1 MTLYLV
7 QPERQ
12 QLFKQKLKIPFFF
25 PRTEYQRNLLRSVI
39 VFLRKK
45 KKKNEKRKKKR
56 KREKTPINPQMEK
69 LWVKDFQSISRPL
82 TSVLICAVTF
92 NIWNTSC
99 NKHFLSKQMRRS
111 FST

>member
-45 KKKNEKRKKKR
+45 KKKM
-56 KREKTPINPQMEK
+56 KREKKKEKEKKHQSTPKWRNCGSKISK
-69 LWVKDFQSISRPL
+69 VFQGHL
-82 TSVLICAVTF
+82 LVY
-92 NIWNTSC
+92 
-99 NKHFLSKQMRRS
+99 
-111 FST
+111 

>member
-12 QLFKQKLKIPFFF
+12 QLFKQKLDSFFF

-45 KKKNEKRKKKR
+45 KKKWKEKKKKKR
-56 KREKTPINPQMEK
+56 K
-69 LWVKDFQSISRPL
+69 
-82 TSVLICAVTF
+82 
-92 NIWNTSC
+92 NT
-99 NKHFLSKQMRRS
+99 NQPPNGETVGQRFPKYFKA
-111 FST
+111 TY